1 MRLFRRRREAPP
13 APVYEEPAEPT
24 WADWCADLVRGGA
37 TELRMDR
44 ATYAELLEECRAAG
58 WQFVKGR
65 GPGFMGVPVVFD
77 ED

>member
-1 MRLFRRRREAPP
+1 M
-13 APVYEEPAEPT
+13 
-24 WADWCADLVRGGA
+24 ADWCADLVNGGA

-44 ATYAELLEECRAAG
+44 ATYAALLEECRAAG
-58 WQFVKGR
+58 WRFSKGL